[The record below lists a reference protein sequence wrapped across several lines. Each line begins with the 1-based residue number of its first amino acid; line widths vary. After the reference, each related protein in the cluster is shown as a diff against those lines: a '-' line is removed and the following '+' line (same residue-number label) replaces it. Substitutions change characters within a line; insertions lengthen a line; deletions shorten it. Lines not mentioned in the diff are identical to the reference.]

1 MFIIPILEKF
11 GNKLKHIFFAVTK
24 IKQKCYNIHV
34 NSKGENM
41 KKYKVSMINDRL
53 NFRMFVTVLGY
64 SCSDA
69 GDAARKML
77 GPEGYDRI
85 ESIRCIGYCA

>member
-1 MFIIPILEKF
+1 
-11 GNKLKHIFFAVTK
+11 
-24 IKQKCYNIHV
+24 
-34 NSKGENM
+34 M
-41 KKYKVSMINDRL
+41 KRYKVSVINDRL
-53 NFRMFVTVLGY
+53 NFIMFVTVVGY

>member
-1 MFIIPILEKF
+1 
-11 GNKLKHIFFAVTK
+11 
-24 IKQKCYNIHV
+24 
-34 NSKGENM
+34 M
-41 KKYKVSMINDRL
+41 KRYKVSMINDCL
-53 NFRMFVTVLGY
+53 NFRTFVTVLGY

>member
-1 MFIIPILEKF
+1 MRNGLSSRP
-11 GNKLKHIFFAVTK
+11 
-24 IKQKCYNIHV
+24 
-34 NSKGENM
+34 ENPTL
-41 KKYKVSMINDRL
+41 VSMTVYAVYSFEYINTRL
-53 NFRMFVTVLGY
+53 NFRNFVSVNGC

-85 ESIRCIGYCA
+85 ESIVCVGYAK

>member
-1 MFIIPILEKF
+1 
-11 GNKLKHIFFAVTK
+11 
-24 IKQKCYNIHV
+24 
-34 NSKGENM
+34 M
-41 KKYKVSMINDRL
+41 KKYNVSMINTRL
-53 NFRMFVTVLGY
+53 NFRNLVTVVGY

-85 ESIRCIGYCA
+85 ESIVCVGYCA

>member
-1 MFIIPILEKF
+1 MFMLTAKEK
-11 GNKLKHIFFAVTK
+11 A
-24 IKQKCYNIHV
+24 
-34 NSKGENM
+34 M

-53 NFRMFVTVLGY
+53 NFRKFVTVLGY

-85 ESIRCIGYCA
+85 ESIVCVGYWA

>member
-1 MFIIPILEKF
+1 
-11 GNKLKHIFFAVTK
+11 
-24 IKQKCYNIHV
+24 
-34 NSKGENM
+34 M

-53 NFRMFVTVLGY
+53 NFRKFVTVVGY

-85 ESIRCIGYCA
+85 ESIVCVGYCA

>member
-1 MFIIPILEKF
+1 
-11 GNKLKHIFFAVTK
+11 
-24 IKQKCYNIHV
+24 
-34 NSKGENM
+34 M
-41 KKYKVSMINDRL
+41 KKYEVSMINDRL
-53 NFRMFVTVLGY
+53 NFRQFVIVLGY

-85 ESIRCIGYCA
+85 ESIRCIGYIGYCA

>member
-1 MFIIPILEKF
+1 
-11 GNKLKHIFFAVTK
+11 
-24 IKQKCYNIHV
+24 
-34 NSKGENM
+34 M
-41 KKYKVSMINDRL
+41 KRYIVSMTNTRL
-53 NFRMFVTVLGY
+53 NFKNFVTVNGY

-85 ESIRCIGYCA
+85 ESIVCVGYAK